1 MNAFLRKTVKGL
13 RFIGIAVLVTTGLSN
28 LTVLAAEGDVDSLLV
43 IPAASFRRW
52 RCNRKPWQAY

>member
-43 IPAASFRRW
+43 IPARVFRRW
-52 RCNRKPWQAY
+52 RRNRKPWQAY